1 MTLTGKV
8 VLITGANGGLGTA
21 VTNSFLEAGARVAG
35 VAKKIQNSDFPQPN
49 FVAYPAEL
57 GNAGAA
63 RAVASA
69 VIEKWER
76 IDALVHLVGAFTGG
90 KSVAE
95 TDDEILEQML
105 EANLVTAFHM
115 FRAVLPQMRKQNQ
128 GRILA
133 IGSRTAVDPQPMV
146 GAYSASKA
154 ALVSLVRTIA
164 LENKDL
170 GISANV
176 ILPGTMDT
184 PANRAAMPGADFAKW
199 VQPAQVA
206 SLLVHLATDLASQIS
221 GAVIPV
227 AGSEL

>member
-1 MTLTGKV
+1 
-8 VLITGANGGLGTA
+8 
-21 VTNSFLEAGARVAG
+21 
-35 VAKKIQNSDFPQPN
+35 
-49 FVAYPAEL
+49 
-57 GNAGAA
+57 
-63 RAVASA
+63 
-69 VIEKWER
+69 
-76 IDALVHLVGAFTGG
+76 
-90 KSVAE
+90 
-95 TDDEILEQML
+95 
-105 EANLVTAFHM
+105 
-115 FRAVLPQMRKQNQ
+115 
-128 GRILA
+128 
-133 IGSRTAVDPQPMV
+133 MV

-184 PANRAAMPGADFAKW
+184 PANRAAMPGADPAKW

>member
-1 MTLTGKV
+1 
-8 VLITGANGGLGTA
+8 
-21 VTNSFLEAGARVAG
+21 
-35 VAKKIQNSDFPQPN
+35 
-49 FVAYPAEL
+49 
-57 GNAGAA
+57 
-63 RAVASA
+63 
-69 VIEKWER
+69 
-76 IDALVHLVGAFTGG
+76 
-90 KSVAE
+90 
-95 TDDEILEQML
+95 
-105 EANLVTAFHM
+105 
-115 FRAVLPQMRKQNQ
+115 
-128 GRILA
+128 
-133 IGSRTAVDPQPMV
+133 MV

-164 LENKDL
+164 LENKDR

-184 PANRAAMPGADFAKW
+184 PANRAAMPGADPAKW